1 MKIVHAADLHL
12 DSPLRGLTHY
22 EGAPVAEVR
31 SATRTVLRS
40 LVDLC
45 LEESAA
51 LLLIAG
57 DLYDHDFRDYSTAL
71 FFTEQMARLRQ
82 GNTRVVWIRGN
93 HDAAN
98 RITKHLRT
106 ADHVFELSHGE
117 PETRLFEDLGLAV
130 HGQGYATRDTQE
142 NLARRYPAALN
153 DLFNIGLLHTAL
165 DGREGHAPYAPCSVS
180 DLKAMGYQ
188 YWALGHVHQREIVSD
203 EPFIVFPGNP
213 QGRHIKETGPKGVT
227 VLELESGRLK
237 SVEARILDS
246 VRWELCEIDVSDA
259 DTLAD
264 VLDKSARALDRL
276 RDAAE
281 GRILATRVR
290 LVGASAAHGAL
301 SSARE
306 SVEAELRA
314 HAVTHGDVFLE
325 RVQVS
330 TVGQLSAQAIAERR
344 DALGDLFRSVQETQ
358 NDEAARAALWE
369 GLLGPL
375 SGVSVEL
382 LRDEALDPAEV
393 LAEAARLLEG
403 RLLSPSGEPEA

>member
-40 LVDLC
+40 LVELC

-82 GNTRVVWIRGN
+82 SGTRVVWIRGN

-117 PETRLFEDLGLAV
+117 PESRLFEDLGVAV

-142 NLARRYPAALN
+142 NLARRYPPALS

-165 DGREGHAPYAPCSVS
+165 DGREGHAPYAPCTVS
-180 DLKAMGYQ
+180 DLKATGYQ
-188 YWALGHVHQREIVSD
+188 YWALGHVHQREVVSE
-203 EPFIVFPGNP
+203 EPYIVFPGNP

-227 VLELESGRLK
+227 VLELESGQLK
-237 SVEARILDS
+237 SVQSRVLDY
-246 VRWELCEIDVSDA
+246 VRWELCEVDVSDA
-259 DTLAD
+259 FSLSE

-276 RDAAE
+276 RDAAD

-290 LVGASAAHGAL
+290 LVGASAAHGELAA
-301 SSARE
+301 ARE
-306 SVEAELRA
+306 NVEAELRA

-325 RVQVS
+325 RVRVA
-330 TVGQLSAQAIAERR
+330 TVGQLSAQAIADRR
-344 DALGDLFRSVQETQ
+344 DALGDLFRAVELTQ
-358 NDEAARAALWE
+358 SDATARAALWE
-369 GLLGPL
+369 GLLRPL
-375 SGVSVEL
+375 SGVSADL
-382 LRDEALDPAEV
+382 LRDEALDPEEI

-403 RLLSPSGEPEA
+403 RLLSPTGESDS

>member
-40 LVDLC
+40 LVELC

-82 GNTRVVWIRGN
+82 SGTRVVWIRGN

-117 PETRLFEDLGLAV
+117 PESRLFEDLGVAV

-142 NLARRYPAALN
+142 NLARRYPPALS

-165 DGREGHAPYAPCSVS
+165 DGREGHAPYAPCTVS
-180 DLKAMGYQ
+180 DLKATGYQ
-188 YWALGHVHQREIVSD
+188 YWALGHVHQREVVSE
-203 EPFIVFPGNP
+203 EPYIVFPGNP

-227 VLELESGRLK
+227 VLELESGQLK
-237 SVEARILDS
+237 SVQSRVLDS
-246 VRWELCEIDVSDA
+246 VRWELCEVDVSDA
-259 DTLAD
+259 FSLSE

-276 RDAAE
+276 RDAAD

-290 LVGASAAHGAL
+290 LVGASAAHGELAA
-301 SSARE
+301 ARE
-306 SVEAELRA
+306 NVEAELRA

-325 RVQVS
+325 RVRVA
-330 TVGQLSAQAIAERR
+330 TVGQLSAQAIADRR
-344 DALGDLFRSVQETQ
+344 DALGDLFRAVELTQ
-358 NDEAARAALWE
+358 SDATARAALWE
-369 GLLGPL
+369 GLLRPL
-375 SGVSVEL
+375 SGVSADL
-382 LRDEALDPAEV
+382 LRDEALDPEEI

-403 RLLSPSGEPEA
+403 RLLSPTGESDS

>member
-40 LVDLC
+40 LVELC

-82 GNTRVVWIRGN
+82 SGTRVVWIRGN

-117 PETRLFEDLGLAV
+117 PESRLFEDLGVAV

-142 NLARRYPAALN
+142 NLARRYPPALS

-165 DGREGHAPYAPCSVS
+165 DGREGHAPYAPCTVS
-180 DLKAMGYQ
+180 DLKATGYQ
-188 YWALGHVHQREIVSD
+188 YWALGHVHQREVVSE
-203 EPFIVFPGNP
+203 EPYIVFPGNP

-227 VLELESGRLK
+227 VLELESGQLK
-237 SVEARILDS
+237 SVQARVLDS
-246 VRWELCEIDVSDA
+246 VRWELCEVDVSDA
-259 DTLAD
+259 FSLSE

-276 RDAAE
+276 RDAAD

-290 LVGASAAHGAL
+290 LVGASAAHGELAA
-301 SSARE
+301 ARE
-306 SVEAELRA
+306 NVEAELRA

-325 RVQVS
+325 RVRVA
-330 TVGQLSAQAIAERR
+330 TVGQLSAQAIADRR
-344 DALGDLFRSVQETQ
+344 DALGDLFRAVELTQSDET
-358 NDEAARAALWE
+358 ARAALWE
-369 GLLGPL
+369 GLLRPL
-375 SGVSVEL
+375 SGVSADL
-382 LRDEALDPAEV
+382 LRDEALDPE
-393 LAEAARLLEG
+393 EI
-403 RLLSPSGEPEA
+403 LSLIHI